1 MINKE
6 KSIDNFSNLMLN
18 SNKDDRTRPAKPNLI
33 SRNKTKQD
41 PSGNRIKC
49 KQGLGLNLYSE
60 QKVLEQL
67 IAFPMTAVF
76 SVSQAFVG
84 FHC

>member
-6 KSIDNFSNLMLN
+6 KSIDNFSNLMLS

-33 SRNKTKQD
+33 SRNETKQD
-41 PSGNRIKC
+41 PSKVKC

-76 SVSQAFVG
+76 PVSQAFVG